1 MKILRGTGL
10 VIGALIVAIALVIV
24 AIALLNMG
32 ITSIEQTRQV
42 ETGELKPL
50 LPQLVNIPVTL
61 NALDLEN
68 DISILVQNRYS
79 KPVEVVRVWLLD
91 ENDKPIKIIDA
102 SKLFQ
107 NQIIQPGNLCF
118 NIIEKPSDNVK
129 YVYVELAKI
138 GIKKTL
144 IQPPDIPPTPQP
156 APPPPP
162 ETPVYTSLIGIAKQ
176 VTFNNLN
183 KITVQSYEDNETLKE
198 SVEDLIDKIL
208 PDVTDEVKGWLA
220 DIITYSLWS
229 TIFDDKV
236 YEINELNI
244 NLNQSLTQIIE
255 ELINYIEQKSSS
267 ITDINNT
274 ALTVPC
280 SEPILMLKT
289 KSPINVILPPDNLPP
304 PFDILLDLL
313 ESTLGRIT
321 INTTLNIHQAIAI
334 LKNDNVYEVIRMFE
348 EADIEDLKLNI
359 TSPAFT
365 TSVESDYPIK
375 LMGTLEF
382 DTEDASG
389 TIYLSNGDFITISG
403 SHHIKIILPDE
414 GVDGEQ
420 YDYYIKVREE
430 WWFWYYIEIENLPVK
445 AIYIDEELVRENTVI
460 TSTHNIKID
469 ENSIEQSSLTAII
482 NGDGDKEVHLYI
494 GLLPLIEG
502 DFKGKIVIK
511 DFKPEIEE
519 AIEPYKIDE
528 CKPSVVSIDYDNI
541 ESIELKDCDNWRFL
555 PNNVDNIYIIGFIG
569 LFREDKDL
577 EYRLATANFIKLS
590 KADTE
595 LLDVPLLAYVK
606 VSEDNHLIALKECKN
621 KLSYQLVYSGSELA
635 RMYILSESDIITKV
649 EVKAKRILV
658 SGASRPLTEATI
670 TNVKDVFGRKT
681 LLIITTQDN
690 KVYLI
695 ENLETLTIYVD
706 GEYKVIEVKEAQ
718 GQVKLPGIL
727 QDIAELLGLQ
737 GIIIDSHTDTAPIQ
751 IDANNIEKLKIRV
764 ENGEGGTITYTT
776 AQT

>member
-138 GIKKTL
+138 GIKKAL

-183 KITVQSYEDNETLKE
+183 KITVQSYEDYETLKE
-198 SVEDLIDKIL
+198 SVEEIIDQAIEGSSLESILDELKEIGTYLGIDLDLEDDIVNSTTDIL
-208 PDVTDEVKGWLA
+208 WDNV
-220 DIITYSLWS
+220 
-229 TIFDDKV
+229 FDDKE
-236 YEINELNI
+236 YKFSNLAI
-244 NLNQSLTQIIE
+244 NLEQDLPSLVNSIIE
-255 ELINYIEQKSSS
+255 YISSNPEE
-267 ITDINNT
+267 IRDINSSLRNIE
-274 ALTVPC
+274 LT
-280 SEPILMLKT
+280 EPILLLKT
-289 KSPINVILPPDNLPP
+289 SSPIMIVDNKTLI
-304 PFDILLDLL
+304 DITETYTRLFL
-313 ESTLGRIT
+313 E
-321 INTTLNIHQAIAI
+321 
-334 LKNDNVYEVIRMFE
+334 
-348 EADIEDLKLNI
+348 
-359 TSPAFT
+359 
-365 TSVESDYPIK
+365 
-375 LMGTLEF
+375 
-382 DTEDASG
+382 
-389 TIYLSNGDFITISG
+389 
-403 SHHIKIILPDE
+403 
-414 GVDGEQ
+414 
-420 YDYYIKVREE
+420 YYIKIKAYLKYNITANADMALAVVRTSNDK
-430 WWFWYYIEIENLPVK
+430 YCIIRMIERANVENLTLSLVVK
-445 AIYIDEELVRENTVI
+445 IETNDTFFKWLEGEGEYSGNII
-460 TSTHNIKID
+460 TN
-469 ENSIEQSSLTAII
+469 
-482 NGDGDKEVHLYI
+482 V
-494 GLLPLIEG
+494 
-502 DFKGKIVIK
+502 
-511 DFKPEIEE
+511 
-519 AIEPYKIDE
+519 
-528 CKPSVVSIDYDNI
+528 
-541 ESIELKDCDNWRFL
+541 ELKDCDQWTFIPHVSR
-555 PNNVDNIYIIGFIG
+555 VQIGGFVG
-569 LFREDKDL
+569 AFKGDESSD
-577 EYRLATANFIKLS
+577 YRLVTANYITLN
-590 KADTE
+590 KADIE
-595 LLDVPLLAYVK
+595 LLKVPLLAYVK
-606 VSEDNHLIALKECKN
+606 ISDDDHLIVLKNCKN
-621 KLSYQLVYSGSELA
+621 KLLYQLVHGGSELA
-635 RMYILSESDIITKV
+635 RMYILDESDIITKV

-681 LLIITTQDN
+681 LLIIITQDS

-706 GEYKVIEVKEAQ
+706 GEYKVIEVKGTQ

-727 QDIAELLGLQ
+727 QAIAKLLGLQ
-737 GIIIDSHTDTAPIQ
+737 GITIDSHTDTAPIQ

-764 ENGEGGTITYTT
+764 ENGEGGTITYTI
-776 AQT
+776 AQP

>member
-107 NQIIQPGNLCF
+107 NQIIQPGNTRF

-138 GIKKTL
+138 GIKKAL

-162 ETPVYTSLIGIAKQ
+162 QTPVYTSLIGIAKQ
-176 VTFNNLN
+176 VTFKNLN

-255 ELINYIEQKSSS
+255 ELINYIEQKSTS

-313 ESTLGRIT
+313 ESSLGRIT
-321 INTTLNIHQAIAI
+321 INTTLNIHQATAI
-334 LKNDNVYEVIRMFE
+334 LKNGNVYKVIRMSE
-348 EADIEDLKLNI
+348 KA
-359 TSPAFT
+359 
-365 TSVESDYPIK
+365 SVEDFKLSIIPPESTTWNVTSDYPIRLK
-375 LMGTLEF
+375 GILEF
-382 DTEDASG
+382 DAKSG
-389 TIYLSNGDFITISG
+389 VTYLSDGTTIQTNG
-403 SHHIKIILPDE
+403 HIKIVLPDE
-414 GVDGEQ
+414 GVDGTQ
-420 YDYYIKVREE
+420 YNYYIKIREE
-430 WWFWYYIEIENLPVK
+430 MEWSIWPPSVWTEYYIDIENLPVE
-445 AIYIDEELVRENTVI
+445 AIYVNEELVRKDTIIVYTDNV
-460 TSTHNIKID
+460 KINED
-469 ENSIEQSSLTAII
+469 SIEQSKLTAII
-482 NGDGDKEVHLYI
+482 NGDGSGEVHLSIIPII
-494 GLLPLIEG
+494 GSISIIDG
-502 DFKGKIVIK
+502 DFEGRIIIYNFTPIVDRAITYNA
-511 DFKPEIEE
+511 IEE
-519 AIEPYKIDE
+519 GSIPDE
-528 CKPSVVSIDYDNI
+528 IFIDYDNI
-541 ESIELKDCDNWRFL
+541 EDLELKDCNNWTFL
-555 PNNVDNIYIIGFIG
+555 PYTDRIHITGFVG
-569 LFREDKDL
+569 AFKENKGS
-577 EYRLATANFIKLS
+577 EYTLITANFIRLD
-590 KADTE
+590 KADKE
-595 LLDVPLLAYVK
+595 LLDVPILGYVK
-606 VSEDNHLIALKECKN
+606 LSDNNHLIVLDECKN
-621 KLSYQLVYSGSELA
+621 YMSYQLASRGNKLA
-635 RMYILSESDIITKV
+635 LMYILDSSSIITEV
-649 EVKAKRILV
+649 HVKAKRILT
-658 SGASRPLTEATI
+658 SGASKPLTETTI
-670 TNVKDVFGRKT
+670 TNVDKMLGGENI
-681 LLIITTQDN
+681 LIITTQDN

-695 ENLETLTIYVD
+695 EDLETLTIYVN
-706 GEYKVIEVKEAQ
+706 GEYEVIEVKETK
-718 GQVKLPGIL
+718 GQVQLPGIL
-727 QDIAELLGLQ
+727 QDLSLIH
-737 GIIIDSHTDTAPIQ
+737 I
-751 IDANNIEKLKIRV
+751 
-764 ENGEGGTITYTT
+764 
-776 AQT
+776 